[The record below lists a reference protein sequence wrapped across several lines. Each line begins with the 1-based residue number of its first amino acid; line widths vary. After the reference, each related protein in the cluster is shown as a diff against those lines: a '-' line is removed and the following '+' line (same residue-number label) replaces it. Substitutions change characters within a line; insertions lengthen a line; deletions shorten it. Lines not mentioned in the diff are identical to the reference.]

1 VPPETIKIKTPKETT
16 EDSEEVSNS
25 SLVIWKA
32 QEKQVLTYLLTS
44 ISHDVLVQ
52 VVELPTAIVVWK
64 HIKILF
70 ASQSRARVIN
80 TRMTLATTQN
90 GLLIASEYVSKMM
103 SLADD
108 MVSTRKKTR

>member
-1 VPPETIKIKTPKETT
+1 MIKIKTPKETT

-52 VVELPTAIVVWK
+52 VVELPTSIVVWK

-80 TRMTLATTQN
+80 TRMTLATTQK